1 MEVKRQGTRVLL
13 SQVGKKD
20 VEGRKGK
27 FAKVEDEKNGG
38 GRQGPSLS
46 KVIKSLKKRR

>member
-1 MEVKRQGTRVLL
+1 ML

-46 KVIKSLKKRR
+46 KVIKSLKKKTLKFGHYS